1 MTYASLLKIP
11 ETLRSSTGLAALA
24 SLGVH
29 GLLWAVLPVLPFES
43 KSLESQ
49 SQQTVGLIQLTPEE
63 QSRLPSTSEV
73 TLPPFATQQSVLP
86 PLPPPPFQ
94 MSALPPLPAFPQS
107 FQLPPNS
114 IPKNFTAPSPATKTV
129 RVPPPPPTKTAIN
142 KPAGSGGNRTYY
154 SDELLSAPRRW
165 TPPLISGLPTN
176 RLTAQ
181 PFDPNNFPPAP
192 PTVPVPTPI
201 VPENLA
207 PPQNTNP
214 PQQKV
219 ATANPTPLTPTAPPQ
234 KVPEKTKRELLA
246 LRDQLAR
253 ANRATS
259 ATPAPANTP
268 AGMTRQQIVQ
278 ALRRSPPQPN
288 QAGVSVATADTIQRL
303 EKFNAQQQRVQSEYP
318 KVETKAPIRQKI
330 ATCEKQVDGGVAYV
344 KAVVNPQGKIIS
356 GPELFDNKGAVDIAQ
371 AKAIVSNYPFQADS
385 NTTNYNFTI
394 EFNYDTGKCPETTPD
409 QSPDTQA

>member
-1 MTYASLLKIP
+1 MTYALVKIP

-24 SLGVH
+24 SLGIH

-49 SQQTVGLIQLTPEE
+49 SQPTVGLIELTPEE

-86 PLPPPPFQ
+86 PLPPPPFP
-94 MSALPPLPAFPQS
+94 MSALPPLPALPPS
-107 FQLPPNS
+107 FQLPPNPS
-114 IPKNFTAPSPATKTV
+114 IPQNSLTASSPSTKTV
-129 RVPPPPPTKTAIN
+129 RVQQPTPTKIAIN
-142 KPAGSGGNRTYY
+142 KPAGLGGNRTYY

-165 TPPLISGLPTN
+165 TPPPISGLPTN
-176 RLTAQ
+176 RVAAQ
-181 PFDPNNFPPAP
+181 PFDPNNFPPP
-192 PTVPVPTPI
+192 PPIVPVPTPI
-201 VPENLA
+201 VPENPA

-219 ATANPTPLTPTAPPQ
+219 ATANQPTPTPTGPPQ
-234 KVPEKTKRELLA
+234 KVPERTKRELLA

-253 ANRATS
+253 ANRATL
-259 ATPAPANTP
+259 ATPAPENTP

-278 ALRRSPPQPN
+278 ALRQSQPN
-288 QAGVSVATADTIQRL
+288 QASVSVATADTIRRL

-318 KVETKAPIRQKI
+318 KAETKAPIRQKI

-356 GPELFDNKGAVDIAQ
+356 GPELFDNKGTVDIAQ
-371 AKAIVSNYPFQADS
+371 AKAIVRSYPFQADNS
-385 NTTNYNFTI
+385 TTNYNFTI
-394 EFNYDTGKCPETTPD
+394 EFNYDSKCPEPTPE
-409 QSPDTQA
+409 QSPDPQT